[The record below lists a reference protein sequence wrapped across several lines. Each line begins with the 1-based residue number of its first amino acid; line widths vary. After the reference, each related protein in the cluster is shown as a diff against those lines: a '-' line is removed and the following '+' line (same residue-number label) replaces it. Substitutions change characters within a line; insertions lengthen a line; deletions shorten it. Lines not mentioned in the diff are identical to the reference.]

1 VRDEA
6 TGTKTQEVS
15 SSTLTRRSLLQGAG
29 WMIAATALS
38 PAKASTA
45 FAADTILETKP
56 TVSPVMNELSAYMS
70 AACNRALPDEVLERA
85 KLHILDTLSAM
96 VSGSQLPPGK
106 LAIQFA
112 RAYGGEKV
120 SSVAASSIACGPI
133 EAAMVNG
140 MLAHSDETDDVYA
153 PGRMHPGGASVSAGL
168 ATDEKFGIDGMHFLR
183 AVALGYDVGPRVS
196 ITLGG
201 GGVLDHHMT
210 SHCVANTFGAT
221 AAAACTASLN
231 ARQMRWVL
239 DYAAQQASGLASWQ
253 RDTDHIQK
261 SLVFCGIPARNG
273 VTAALLIQMG
283 GTGVEDIMTGEDNFL
298 AAFGRPNT
306 DPARLI
312 EKLGERYE
320 LTRMN
325 IKKWSVGAPNQGP
338 LDAMEIL
345 WNRRHFEA
353 DEVQKVVVR
362 LATSQGSVV
371 NNREMPDVC
380 CQHLI
385 AVRLLDKT
393 VTFHT
398 THDKARM
405 QDPAVLRQ
413 RAKVQLILDEELERR
428 LPRYESYV
436 TVTLVD
442 GTELSHHVEA
452 VRGTAQNPM
461 PRDEV
466 AAKSR
471 DLVTPVL
478 GTATCRKLIDTVFG
492 LEKVRNIRELRP
504 CLQKA

>member
-1 VRDEA
+1 
-6 TGTKTQEVS
+6 
-15 SSTLTRRSLLQGAG
+15 
-29 WMIAATALS
+29 
-38 PAKASTA
+38 
-45 FAADTILETKP
+45 
-56 TVSPVMNELSAYMS
+56 
-70 AACNRALPDEVLERA
+70 
-85 KLHILDTLSAM
+85 
-96 VSGSQLPPGK
+96 
-106 LAIQFA
+106 
-112 RAYGGEKV
+112 
-120 SSVAASSIACGPI
+120 
-133 EAAMVNG
+133 
-140 MLAHSDETDDVYA
+140 
-153 PGRMHPGGASVSAGL
+153 
-168 ATDEKFGIDGMHFLR
+168 
-183 AVALGYDVGPRVS
+183 
-196 ITLGG
+196 
-201 GGVLDHHMT
+201 
-210 SHCVANTFGAT
+210 
-221 AAAACTASLN
+221 
-231 ARQMRWVL
+231 
-239 DYAAQQASGLASWQ
+239 
-253 RDTDHIQK
+253 
-261 SLVFCGIPARNG
+261 
-273 VTAALLIQMG
+273 MG

>member
-1 VRDEA
+1 MQKRKS
-6 TGTKTQEVS
+6 TGDRGLDRLLAP
-15 SSTLTRRSLLQGAG
+15 LTDDNKQRLFTVTDRIKQNLKQGSKFV
-29 WMIAATALS
+29 L
-38 PAKASTA
+38 
-45 FAADTILETKP
+45 AADLSTVRTIL
-56 TVSPVMNELSAYMS
+56 V
-70 AACNRALPDEVLERA
+70 
-85 KLHILDTLSAM
+85 
-96 VSGSQLPPGK
+96 
-106 LAIQFA
+106 
-112 RAYGGEKV
+112 
-120 SSVAASSIACGPI
+120 
-133 EAAMVNG
+133 
-140 MLAHSDETDDVYA
+140 
-153 PGRMHPGGASVSAGL
+153 
-168 ATDEKFGIDGMHFLR
+168 
-183 AVALGYDVGPRVS
+183 
-196 ITLGG
+196 
-201 GGVLDHHMT
+201 
-210 SHCVANTFGAT
+210 
-221 AAAACTASLN
+221 
-231 ARQMRWVL
+231 
-239 DYAAQQASGLASWQ
+239 
-253 RDTDHIQK
+253 
-261 SLVFCGIPARNG
+261 PARNG

-306 DPARLI
+306 EPARLV
-312 EKLGERYE
+312 EKIGERYE
-320 LTRMN
+320 LMRTN

-362 LATSQGSVV
+362 LATSQGSIV

-380 CQHLI
+380 CQHLM
-385 AVRLLDKT
+385 ALRLLDKT
-393 VTFHT
+393 VTFQT

-478 GTATCRKLIDTVFG
+478 GPAICGKLIDTVLG
-492 LEKVRNIRELRP
+492 LEKVKNIRELRP